1 MTDAQRTDALERL
14 MDAYGTDIKRL
25 CTLQLGDRM
34 QAEDAA
40 QEVFIKAWKALDSF
54 RGESSEKTWLIRIA
68 VNTCRDYQRTGWFRL
83 VDRRVTPEE
92 LPLSARE
99 EPLPDQTIT
108 SAIRALP
115 QKFSMVIVLRYY
127 EAMTIR
133 ETASAMHASVH
144 TVKRRLDRANDLLR
158 NRLKEWYCDA

>member
-1 MTDAQRTDALERL
+1 M
-14 MDAYGTDIKRL
+14 
-25 CTLQLGDRM
+25 
-34 QAEDAA
+34 
-40 QEVFIKAWKALDSF
+40 
-54 RGESSEKTWLIRIA
+54 
-68 VNTCRDYQRTGWFRL
+68 
-83 VDRRVTPEE
+83 DRRVTPEE

-99 EPLPDQTIT
+99 EPLPDQTIDG
-108 SAIRALP
+108 AIRALP

-158 NRLKEWYCDA
+158 NRLKEWYCDE